1 MDVSVPGPS
10 AGSGI
15 AGAQASG
22 ELLAIALLQI
32 AAAGYDQAANM
43 ESGVAACRRAAS
55 QGADIALFPELWN
68 VGYAFE
74 DGDIERWRAQAVPH
88 DGSFVRRFAALAAD
102 LHMAIAVTYLERR
115 DGAPRNTLTL
125 FDRRG
130 REVLTYAKVHT
141 CGFDSPEAVLE
152 PGDRFVVA
160 PLETAAGSVAV
171 GAMICF
177 DREFPE
183 AARVLAL
190 EGAEIVLV
198 PNACE
203 MESNRLGQLRA
214 RAFENMVAVALANY
228 PAPAQNGHSVVYDPI
243 AFDEA
248 GVSRDTCIVEAGAGE
263 DVVVARLDLTA
274 LREWRRREVWGGAWR
289 RPGAYGP
296 LVRPGSGGGHGDGR
310 TRH

>member
-1 MDVSVPGPS
+1 MAEPPAAADL
-10 AGSGI
+10 
-15 AGAQASG
+15 AGAPASG
-22 ELLAIALLQI
+22 ELLTIALLQI
-32 AAAGYDQAANM
+32 AAVGYDQTANL
-43 ESGVAACRRAAS
+43 ERGVAACRRAAAL
-55 QGADIALFPELWN
+55 GADVALFPELWN
-68 VGYAFE
+68 IGYAFE
-74 DGDIERWRAQAVPH
+74 DGDAERWRAQAVPR
-88 DGSFVRRFAALAAD
+88 DGEFVRRFAELAAE
-102 LHMAIAVTYLERR
+102 LEMAIAVTYLER
-115 DGAPRNTLTL
+115 GAAVAGGAAGLRNTLDL

-130 REVLTYAKVHT
+130 REALSYAKVHT
-141 CGFDSPEAVLE
+141 CGFDAPEAMLE
-152 PGDRFVVA
+152 PGPGFVVA

-190 EGAEIVLV
+190 EGAELVLV

-203 MESNRLGQLRA
+203 MEANRLGQLRA

-243 AFDEA
+243 AFGEA
-248 GVSRDTCIVEAGAGE
+248 GVSRDTCIVEAGAEEG
-263 DVVVARLDLTA
+263 VVVARLDLAA

-296 LVRPGSGGGHGDGR
+296 LIRPGSGEGVRDG
-310 TRH
+310 